1 MMAAMISEAFIGWAS
16 AGASGWIPM
25 QIMCRFDPCAGRSNK
40 QKKYCFYHG
49 FLRVSQLELNSV
61 DSLF

>member
-1 MMAAMISEAFIGWAS
+1 MMAAISDAFIGWAS

-40 QKKYCFYHG
+40 QKKNCFYQG
-49 FLRVSQLELNSV
+49 FLRVSQLELNFAVS
-61 DSLF
+61 FF